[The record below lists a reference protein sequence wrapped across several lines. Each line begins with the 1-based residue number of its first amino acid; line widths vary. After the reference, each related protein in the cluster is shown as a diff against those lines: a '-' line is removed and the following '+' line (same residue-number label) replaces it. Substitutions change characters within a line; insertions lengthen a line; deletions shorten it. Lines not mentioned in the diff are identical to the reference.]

1 MQCESLPKGKQAF
14 KSSQQDAT
22 KSPQFGQE
30 GANKHGVGCIY
41 LNRNIGRKNTCLQ
54 PKAQWTDWISCI
66 GNAPHTIGTDGGGRG
81 LKQIRVWRSAKGA

>member
-22 KSPQFGQE
+22 KSLQFGQK

-54 PKAQWTDWISCI
+54 AKAQWTDWISCI
-66 GNAPHTIGTDGGGRG
+66 GNAPQPIGTDGGGAWIKTDQG
-81 LKQIRVWRSAKGA
+81 VEVSQGA